1 MEHERQIAA
10 DWLISVDFA
19 DTFAQGRKSS
29 GDIVRGGPA
38 LDRRRAFDPVERAG
52 YEAAEAS
59 A

>member
-1 MEHERQIAA
+1 VS
-10 DWLISVDFA
+10 ISP
-19 DTFAQGRKSS
+19 THSRKDEKRS